1 MKSTV
6 NIFCI
11 LLLIGVASSCQKE
24 GNVCYRFEIY
34 NGTEKPMT
42 MNLSSWGNY
51 IVFINGIYNSE
62 YKFHPTEAIESH
74 SSLIF
79 DKNVEDN
86 PDPYAIPS
94 SLTLPWE
101 YIKSIECDGVEIPK
115 EYYSNINNWDLG
127 ANFGGDCT
135 YRLIY
140 NFEHKFYKG
149 RAIRSV
155 RTFVNR
161 VIVGKLLLI
170 HHILHW

>member
-6 NIFCI
+6 KIFFI

-24 GNVCYRFEIY
+24 GDVCYRFEIY
-34 NGTEKPMT
+34 NGTEKTMT

-51 IVFINGIYNSE
+51 IMFINGIYNSE

-74 SSLIF
+74 SSIIF
-79 DKNVEDN
+79 DEIVEDN

-115 EYYSNINNWDLG
+115 EYYSNINNWD
-127 ANFGGDCT
+127 FGVVHQINGIFSKFT
-135 YRLIY
+135 LIITP
-140 NFEHKFYKG
+140 E
-149 RAIRSV
+149 
-155 RTFVNR
+155 
-161 VIVGKLLLI
+161 LI
-170 HHILHW
+170 KQLSQTE